1 MFMVT
6 RRFTLDVS
14 RRTRVMALSPIATS
28 TSLGS
33 LTNLLVQSSG
43 HKRHGQ
49 SQLPTGAMDT
59 PASSGTSMPGKTGKI
74 GSKLD
79 ISA

>member
-1 MFMVT
+1 MT
-6 RRFTLDVS
+6 S
-14 RRTRVMALSPIATS
+14 SPIAAS
-28 TSLGS
+28 ASFAS
-33 LTNLLVQSSG
+33 LTNQLVQSSG

-59 PASSGTSMPGKTGKI
+59 QGSSGTSVPGKTGKI